1 MEKTYERTPSQSLPE
16 EEASGAL
23 RAYRNIH
30 RALQYV
36 NRVAKDKRPP
46 GEKAIK
52 TIHLRCMDG
61 LVFEG
66 SAGEYRTRNIGI
78 SRSSVTPPHCERVP
92 ELMKDF
98 VDELSGRISSCSQ
111 SIDHLP
117 TVIETIAFAHYAF
130 VRIHPFEDGNGRT
143 VRLLCDLIAK
153 RFHLRPI
160 IVWPPEREAYIQS
173 LEAVNRFAN
182 LAHLELFLTECLME
196 RYQDAKRGY
205 NREIFAQL
213 RQVAQEK
220 KRAIRTQSEPGDFG
234 EIWPVLKRPCF
245 D

>member
-36 NRVAKDKRPP
+36 NGVVKGKRPP
-46 GEKAIK
+46 GEEVIK
-52 TIHLRCMDG
+52 NIHFRCMDG
-61 LVFEG
+61 LLFEG
-66 SAGEYRTRNIGI
+66 SAGEYRRCNIGI
-78 SRSSVTPPHCERVP
+78 SRSSMTPPHCERVP

-98 VDELSGRISSCSQ
+98 VDELSRRIGLCSRD
-111 SIDHLP
+111 INHLP
-117 TVIETIAFAHYAF
+117 TVIKTITFAHYGF

-160 IVWPPEREAYIQS
+160 IVWPPERETYIQA
-173 LEAVNRFAN
+173 LEAVNRSAN
-182 LAHLELFLTECLME
+182 LAHLELFLIERLME
-196 RYQDAKRGY
+196 RYQDVKRGH

-213 RQVAQEK
+213 RRLAQEK
-220 KRAIRTQSEPGDFG
+220 RRAIRTQSEPGDFE